1 MENQGEPQGI
11 GWRRGWMARKP
22 RKKST
27 ASGDDDEPSC
37 RSESCLLSQS
47 APCWWS
53 FSGAEGR
60 GRWVR
65 SHALGGS
72 GRRTPAGGQRQRQ
85 RRHCGRYWPG
95 ATTTRAE
102 RPRGALNGQRR
113 ANGWLPAHYVDRVAT
128 RASGRRQQRR
138 QHWPGADGVGK
149 RIASW
154 GKENRLCATGCEG
167 GVVGGITAEGET
179 GTARRHGARAAR
191 ASSRTAP
198 RLDHPRAALLL
209 APVCRAPLAAPAHS
223 AAWGRASLPSP
234 PRAAP
239 CSLIRLCRADLL
251 PPLAR
256 RRRSPG
262 RSSLR
267 L

>member
-149 RIASW
+149 
-154 GKENRLCATGCEG
+154 
-167 GVVGGITAEGET
+167 
-179 GTARRHGARAAR
+179 
-191 ASSRTAP
+191 
-198 RLDHPRAALLL
+198 
-209 APVCRAPLAAPAHS
+209 
-223 AAWGRASLPSP
+223 
-234 PRAAP
+234 
-239 CSLIRLCRADLL
+239 
-251 PPLAR
+251 
-256 RRRSPG
+256 
-262 RSSLR
+262 
-267 L
+267 